1 MSTNTNGKFLIFFF
15 NIRQKKNNG
24 NKIYIFFKGTGVP
37 QSRPTGSVFNDKN
50 QKWQIELMME
60 RLRSKKS
67 QYKNFQEMSKT
78 MRMALLVSLFFF

>member
-1 MSTNTNGKFLIFFF
+1 M
-15 NIRQKKNNG
+15 
-24 NKIYIFFKGTGVP
+24 P

-78 MRMALLVSLFFF
+78 MRMALLVSLFFFK

>member
-1 MSTNTNGKFLIFFF
+1 M
-15 NIRQKKNNG
+15 
-24 NKIYIFFKGTGVP
+24 P

-78 MRMALLVSLFFF
+78 MRMALLVINQLKNN

>member
-1 MSTNTNGKFLIFFF
+1 M
-15 NIRQKKNNG
+15 
-24 NKIYIFFKGTGVP
+24 P

-78 MRMALLVSLFFF
+78 MRMALLVSLFLKKIKIK